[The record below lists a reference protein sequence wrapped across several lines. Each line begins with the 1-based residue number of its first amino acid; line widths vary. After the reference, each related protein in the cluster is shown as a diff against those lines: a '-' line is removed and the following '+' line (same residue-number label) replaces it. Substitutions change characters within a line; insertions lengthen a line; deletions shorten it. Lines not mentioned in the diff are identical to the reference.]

1 MAAPGRRAPLPAR
14 ISGIVRGPVD
24 LRVVGLA
31 LVVLLVAVGALA
43 GDRPAPPAAV
53 TLWGSGAPP
62 AVATQSDAKAVTL
75 GTAFRATVP
84 GEVVALRYWR
94 SGSTTIAPEG
104 TLWSAAGVLLAS
116 ARFGSGGPSGW
127 QTVMLS
133 APVPV
138 QAGEQYVVAYHAAP
152 DGYAVTENFE
162 GTSASSELEVA
173 PGSSGVFTYGDH
185 SAFPRTTWN
194 HSQYWV
200 DVTFLPDAAGTPAS
214 TGRPDPSSVA
224 TGASESP
231 AALPPA
237 PSPTPTESTPIAAPT
252 ATQTPTPSAAPTSK
266 PSSQPHAT
274 SSPRPGAAAAPAP
287 TPAPAPVPAPAP
299 AVGGKP
305 GPSNTG
311 VPPGVSLTP
320 ATGLTV
326 TTPNQVLDGLD
337 IRGAVK
343 IDAPGVQIR
352 NSRITGS
359 DYYGILVESGSVT
372 VTDTEISGF
381 ENAIAGDGWTAV
393 RVNIHS
399 VTGDGVK
406 LGSDVTL
413 QSSWIHDLTPGPG
426 AHADGAQMQ
435 DGVTNLVVAGN
446 TIEVSDADN
455 SAIFLS
461 PDLGPSTE
469 GPVTVTGNWLDGGG
483 FTLFCVEGSGGAY
496 VVHNIAITGNRFG
509 FSAAYGPVR
518 IAVPVTFTGN
528 VDTSGAP
535 ISF

>member
-1 MAAPGRRAPLPAR
+1 
-14 ISGIVRGPVD
+14 VR
-24 LRVVGLA
+24 
-31 LVVLLVAVGALA
+31 
-43 GDRPAPPAAV
+43 
-53 TLWGSGAPP
+53 
-62 AVATQSDAKAVTL
+62 
-75 GTAFRATVP
+75 

-138 QAGEQYVVAYHAAP
+138 QAGEQYIVAYHAAA
-152 DGYAVTENFE
+152 DRYAVTENFE
-162 GTSASSELEVA
+162 GASASSELEVA
-173 PGSSGVFTYGDH
+173 PGSSGVFTYGDR

-194 HSQYWV
+194 HSQYGV
-200 DVTFLPDAAGTPAS
+200 DVMFQPDATGTPVPS
-214 TGRPDPSSVA
+214 GRPVPASVDTA
-224 TGASESP
+224 VSQSHEGLSAV
-231 AALPPA
+231 
-237 PSPTPTESTPIAAPT
+237 PSPTSVPSTTTAEPPT
-252 ATQTPTPSAAPTSK
+252 AEPTPTPTPSAAPTSK
-266 PSSQPHAT
+266 PSSQPHAK
-274 SSPRPGAAAAPAP
+274 SSPPPGTAAGPA
-287 TPAPAPVPAPAP
+287 PAPAP
-299 AVGGKP
+299 AVDSKP
-305 GPSNTG
+305 DPSNTG
-311 VPPGVSLTP
+311 VPAGVTLTP
-320 ATGLTV
+320 ATRLTV

-337 IRGAVK
+337 VRGAVK
-343 IDAPGVQIR
+343 IDAPGVQMR
-352 NSRITGS
+352 DSRITGD
-359 DYYGILVESGSVT
+359 DYYGIAVESGSVT

-381 ENAIAGDGWTAV
+381 ENAIVGDGWTAV

-435 DGVTNLVVAGN
+435 DEVTNLVVAGN
-446 TIEVSDADN
+446 MIEVSAAAN

-483 FTLFCVEGSGGAY
+483 FTLFCVEGSYGAY

-509 FSAAYGPVR
+509 FSAKYGPVR
-518 IAVPVTFTGN
+518 ITVPVTFTGN

>member
-1 MAAPGRRAPLPAR
+1 MPDPGRGTPLAAR
-14 ISGIVRGPVD
+14 IRRIVPRPID
-24 LRVVGLA
+24 LRVVGLV
-31 LVVLLVAVGALA
+31 LVVLLVATGALA
-43 GDRPAPPAAV
+43 GDRPSARAAV
-53 TLWGSGAPP
+53 TLWGSGTPP
-62 AVATQSDAKAVTL
+62 AVETQSDAKAVTL

-84 GEVVALRYWR
+84 GEIVALRYWR
-94 SGSTTIAPEG
+94 SGSTAIAPEG
-104 TLWSAAGVLLAS
+104 TLWSATGVLLAD

-138 QAGEQYVVAYHAAP
+138 QAGDQYVVAYHSAAN
-152 DGYAVTENFE
+152 GYALTENFE
-162 GTSASSELEVA
+162 GASSSSELEVTS
-173 PGSSGVFTYGDH
+173 GSSGVFTYGDS

-200 DVTFLPDAAGTPAS
+200 DVMFLPDATGAQES
-214 TGRPDPSSVA
+214 SGRPTSSSVD
-224 TGASESP
+224 TSVSQSP
-231 AALPPA
+231 EGLPA
-237 PSPTPTESTPIAAPT
+237 VPSQTAVPFTPTAEPPT
-252 ATQTPTPSAAPTSK
+252 AETTPTSSAAPTSK

-274 SSPRPGAAAAPAP
+274 SSRRPGVAAS
-287 TPAPAPVPAPAP
+287 PAPAPVPDPAPAP
-299 AVGGKP
+299 AVSGKP

-311 VPPGVSLTP
+311 IPNGVTLTP

-337 IRGAVK
+337 IRGGVR

-352 NSRITGS
+352 NSRITGD
-359 DYYGILVESGSVT
+359 DYNGILVESGSVT

-381 ENAIAGDGWTAV
+381 ENAISGDGWTAM

-446 TIEVSDADN
+446 AIEVSDADN
-455 SAIFLS
+455 SALFLS
-461 PDLGPSTE
+461 PDLGPSTD

-483 FTLFCVEGSGGAY
+483 FTLFCVEGDGGAY
-496 VVHNIAITGNRFG
+496 TVRNIAITNNRFG
-509 FSAAYGPVR
+509 SSWGYGPVR
-518 IAVPVTFTGN
+518 ITVPVTFTGN
-528 VDTSGAP
+528 VDASGVP
-535 ISF
+535 LSF